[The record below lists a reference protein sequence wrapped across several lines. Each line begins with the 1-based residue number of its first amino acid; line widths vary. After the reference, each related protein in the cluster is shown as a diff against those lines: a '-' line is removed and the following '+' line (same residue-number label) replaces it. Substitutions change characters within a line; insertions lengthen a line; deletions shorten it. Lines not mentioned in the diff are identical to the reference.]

1 MTCIWPQVWCTVHSS
16 WWYNYGIEYWIWH
29 QVFYFTC
36 LFVDYCLSAKFRST
50 WHCNTCKEP
59 QFSVCKLCKTAL
71 LDLEIVAILQE
82 VDASSQGTKPVK
94 GVSAKGKGGGS
105 TTKKGKDT
113 PSGKGGAGD
122 IGVDDFPMPQKP
134 PSTMKKRGEED
145 LDSKYIGL

>member
-1 MTCIWPQVWCTVHSS
+1 MQNSKVH
-16 WWYNYGIEYWIWH
+16 GIATL
-29 QVFYFTC
+29 VNNLNS
-36 LFVDYCLSAKFRST
+36 LFVNF
-50 WHCNTCKEP
+50 
-59 QFSVCKLCKTAL
+59 VIKTAL
-71 LDLEIVAILQE
+71 QYLEIVAILQE

-105 TTKKGKDT
+105 VAKKGKDT